1 MPAIDLTRLRAR
13 FKLLEE
19 TIENPGEFTRGLRE
33 LFLFHA
39 DFTQTA
45 GNSSSGGGTM
55 PKFNSPALLNRE
67 VVLAL
72 SPYCNEKPALILP
85 IIDCLWQERE
95 VELRELAAQ
104 LLGRMPQNTFDEVV
118 HRIQT
123 WSLEKN
129 DAEILPL
136 LHQTASAQI
145 RRDAP
150 NRWLDVLNTWNSSS
164 EPWLAKLAINGTI
177 PLIDDRAF
185 ENLPAIFTFIS
196 PLILTPTYEN
206 QYELLNV
213 IEHLAQRS
221 EVETVYFLKQVMSL
235 STDPGMG
242 RFMRR
247 AIELFSAEM
256 QESLRSAMRLR

>member
-19 TIENPGEFTRGLRE
+19 TIENPAEFTHGLRE
-33 LFLFHA
+33 LFHFHA
-39 DFTQTA
+39 DVTHPA
-45 GNSSSGGGTM
+45 GSSPSGGGTM
-55 PKFNSPALLNRE
+55 PRFNSPTLLNRE

-72 SPYCNEKPALILP
+72 SPYCSEKPTLILP
-85 IIDCLWQERE
+85 IIDGLWQEEE

-104 LLGRMPQNTFDEVV
+104 LLGRMPQASFDDVIM
-118 HRIQT
+118 RIRI
-123 WSLEKN
+123 WSMEKK
-129 DAEILPL
+129 DAELLPF

-150 NRWLDVLNTWNSSS
+150 NRWLEVLNTWNSSS
-164 EPWLAKLAINGTI
+164 EPWLAKMAINGTI

-196 PLILTPTYEN
+196 PLILTPNYEN

-247 AIELFSAEM
+247 AIDLFSAEM